1 MHSKDLSTDV
11 LIRLTGDALLMF
23 YSCAEHFH
31 AEACQGSAMAV
42 SGEPVADLNYLM
54 LNSGDSAALAA
65 FGRYVGWCDERELP
79 FACMVAPDAS
89 EAAAPVCEK
98 LGLVYATDWPL
109 MVCPGEAAADFQVQG
124 VEIRKLQTEDDHNGM
139 VEVMASAYQM
149 PATSVRRAMPLRLM
163 QSPSLDIYLA
173 ERDGKILSTV
183 TVTRHGEV
191 IGVWA
196 MGTHVEA
203 QGQKIGKALLSR
215 VMFGARQ
222 AGAAAF
228 FLGATPAGFP
238 LYQRLGYETLYTAKV
253 WVRGETHQ
261 A

>member
-1 MHSKDLSTDV
+1 
-11 LIRLTGDALLMF
+11 
-23 YSCAEHFH
+23 
-31 AEACQGSAMAV
+31 
-42 SGEPVADLNYLM
+42 LNYLM

-65 FGRYVGWCDERELP
+65 FGRYVDWCDERELP
-79 FACMVAPDAS
+79 FACMITPDAS
-89 EAAAPVCEK
+89 EAAAPACAQ
-98 LGLVYATDWPL
+98 LGLAYAADWPL
-109 MVCPGEAAADFQVQG
+109 MVCPGEAAADFPVQG
-124 VEIRKLQTEDDHNGM
+124 VKIRKLETQDDYDGM
-139 VEVMASAYQM
+139 LEVMESAYQM
-149 PATSVRRAMPLRLM
+149 PVASVRRAMPLRLV
-163 QSPSLDIYLA
+163 QSPSLDIYVA

-196 MGTHVEA
+196 MGTRVDA

-215 VMFGARQ
+215 VMFNSRQ
-222 AGAAAF
+222 AGATAF

-238 LYQRLGYETLYTAKV
+238 LYQRLGYETLFTAQV

>member
-1 MHSKDLSTDV
+1 MHAQDLTPDI
-11 LIRLTGDALLMF
+11 LLRLTGDALLMF
-23 YSCAEHFH
+23 YSCAENFH
-31 AEACQGSAMAV
+31 AEACRGAAMAV

-79 FACMVAPDAS
+79 FACMVAPGAS
-89 EAAAPVCEK
+89 EAAAPVCEQ
-98 LGLVYATDWPL
+98 LGLVFATDWPL
-109 MVCPGEAAADFQVQG
+109 MVCPGEAAADFPVHG
-124 VEIRKLQTEDDHNGM
+124 VEVRKLQTEDDYDGM
-139 VEVMASAYQM
+139 VGVLESAYQM
-149 PATSVRRAMPLRLM
+149 PGASVRRAMPLRLV
-163 QSPSLDIYLA
+163 QSPSLDIYVA

-191 IGVWA
+191 TGIWA
-196 MGTHVEA
+196 MGTHADA
-203 QGQKIGKALLSR
+203 QGQKVGKALLSR
-215 VMFGARQ
+215 VMLAGSQ

-238 LYQRLGYETLYTAKV
+238 LYQRLGYETLYTVKV

>member
-1 MHSKDLSTDV
+1 MNAKDLTIDTLS
-11 LIRLTGDALLMF
+11 RLTGDGLMMF

-31 AEACQGSAMAV
+31 FEACQGSTMAV
-42 SGEPVADLNYLM
+42 SGEPVADLNYIM
-54 LNSGDSAALAA
+54 LNSGDGEALAA
-65 FGRYVGWCDERELP
+65 FGHYVGWCDERELP
-79 FACMVAPDAS
+79 FACMVAPEAN
-89 EAAAPVCEK
+89 EAAAPVCAQ

-109 MVCPGEAAADFQVQG
+109 MVCPGEAAADFPIQG
-124 VEIRKLQTEDDHNGM
+124 VEIRKLQTEGDYDGM
-139 VEVMASAYQM
+139 VAVMESAYQL
-149 PATSVRRAMPLRLM
+149 PAVSVRRAMPLRM
-163 QSPSLDIYLA
+163 VQSPSLDIYLA

-191 IGVWA
+191 IGIWA
-196 MGTHVEA
+196 MGTHVDA

-215 VMFGARQ
+215 VMSDARQ

-238 LYQRLGYETLYTAKV
+238 LYQRLGYETLYTAQI

>member
-1 MHSKDLSTDV
+1 MHANDLTTDV
-11 LIRLTGDALLMF
+11 LVRLTGDALLMF

-54 LNSGDSAALAA
+54 LNSGDDAALAA
-65 FGRYVGWCDERELP
+65 FGGYVAWCDERELP
-79 FACMVAPDAS
+79 FACMVAPGAS
-89 EAAAPVCEK
+89 EAGATVCK
-98 LGLVYATDWPL
+98 QLGLVYATDWPL
-109 MVCPGEAAADFQVQG
+109 MVCPGEAVADFPVQG
-124 VEIRKLQTEDDHNGM
+124 VKIRKLQTEDDYNGM
-139 VEVMASAYQM
+139 VEVLESAYQM
-149 PATSVRRAMPLRLM
+149 PAASVRRAMPLRLV
-163 QSPSLDIYLA
+163 QSPSLDIYVA
-173 ERDGKILSTV
+173 ERDGKVLSTV

-196 MGTHVEA
+196 MGTSTAA

>member
-1 MHSKDLSTDV
+1 MHAKDLTTDV

-54 LNSGDSAALAA
+54 LDSGDSAALAA
-65 FGRYVGWCDERELP
+65 FSRYVGWCDERELP

-89 EAAAPVCEK
+89 EAAAPVCEQ

-124 VEIRKLQTEDDHNGM
+124 VEIRKMQSEDDYNGM

-149 PATSVRRAMPLRLM
+149 PATSVRRAMPLRLI

-196 MGTHVEA
+196 MGTHVDA

-222 AGAAAF
+222 AGATAF

>member
-1 MHSKDLSTDV
+1 MHAKDLTTDS

-54 LNSGDSAALAA
+54 LNSGDRAALAA
-65 FGRYVGWCDERELP
+65 FVRYVGWCDERELP

-89 EAAAPVCEK
+89 EAAAPVCEQ

-124 VEIRKLQTEDDHNGM
+124 VEVRKLQTEDDHNGM

-163 QSPSLDIYLA
+163 RSPSLDIYLA

-183 TVTRHGEV
+183 TVTRHGDV

-196 MGTHVEA
+196 MGTHVDA

-222 AGAAAF
+222 AGATAF

>member
-1 MHSKDLSTDV
+1 MHAKDLTIEV

-54 LNSGDSAALAA
+54 LNSGGSAAIAA
-65 FGRYVGWCDERELP
+65 FSRYVGWCDERELP

-89 EAAAPVCEK
+89 EAAAPVCEQ

-149 PATSVRRAMPLRLM
+149 PATSVRRAMPLSLM

-183 TVTRHGEV
+183 TVTRHGDV

-196 MGTHVEA
+196 MGTHVDA

-238 LYQRLGYETLYTAKV
+238 LYRRLGYETLYTAKI

>member
-1 MHSKDLSTDV
+1 MHAKDLTPDI
-11 LIRLTGDALLMF
+11 LMRLTGDAMLMF
-23 YSCAEHFH
+23 YGCAQHFH
-31 AEACQGSAMAV
+31 FEACRGSAMAV

-65 FGRYVGWCDERELP
+65 FGRYVGWCDEHELP
-79 FACMVAPDAS
+79 FACMVAPGAGDA
-89 EAAAPVCEK
+89 ADPVCEQ

-109 MVCPGEAAADFQVQG
+109 MVCPGEAAADFPVQG
-124 VEIRKLQTEDDHNGM
+124 VEIRKLRTEDEYDGM
-139 VEVMASAYQM
+139 VGVMESAYRM
-149 PATSVRRAMPLRLM
+149 PAASVRRAMPLRM
-163 QSPSLDIYLA
+163 VQSPSLDIFLA
-173 ERDGKILSTV
+173 ERDGKVLSTV
-183 TVTRHGEV
+183 TVTRHGGV
-191 IGVWA
+191 IGIWA
-196 MGTHVEA
+196 MGTHADA

-215 VMFGARQ
+215 VMSDARQ

-238 LYQRLGYETLYTAKV
+238 LYQRLGYETLFTAKV

>member
-1 MHSKDLSTDV
+1 MHASDLTTDV

-65 FGRYVGWCDERELP
+65 FSRYVGWCDDRKLP

-89 EAAAPVCEK
+89 EAAAPLCAE

-109 MVCPGEAAADFQVQG
+109 MVCPGEAAADFPVQG
-124 VEIRKLQTEDDHNGM
+124 VEIRRLQTDDDYNGM
-139 VEVMASAYQM
+139 VEVVESAYQM
-149 PATSVRRAMPLRLM
+149 PIASVRRAMPLRLV
-163 QSPSLDIYLA
+163 QSPSLDIYVA
-173 ERDGKILSTV
+173 ERDGKIRSTV
-183 TVTRHGEV
+183 TVTRHGDV

-196 MGTHVEA
+196 MGTSVDA

-215 VMFGARQ
+215 VMFSARQ
-222 AGAAAF
+222 AGATAF

-238 LYQRLGYETLYTAKV
+238 LYQRLGYDTLYTAKV

>member
-1 MHSKDLSTDV
+1 MHAKDLTTDV

-31 AEACQGSAMAV
+31 AEACQGSAMVV

-54 LNSGDSAALAA
+54 LNSGDSEALAA

-79 FACMVAPDAS
+79 FACMVAPDAI
-89 EAAAPVCEK
+89 EAAAPVCER
-98 LGLVYATDWPL
+98 LGLVYAADWPL
-109 MVCPGEAAADFQVQG
+109 MVCPGEAAADFQVHD
-124 VEIRKLQTEDDHNGM
+124 VEIRKLQTEDDYSGM

-196 MGTHVEA
+196 MGTHVDA

-222 AGAAAF
+222 AGTAAF

>member
-1 MHSKDLSTDV
+1 
-11 LIRLTGDALLMF
+11 
-23 YSCAEHFH
+23 
-31 AEACQGSAMAV
+31 
-42 SGEPVADLNYLM
+42 
-54 LNSGDSAALAA
+54 
-65 FGRYVGWCDERELP
+65 
-79 FACMVAPDAS
+79 
-89 EAAAPVCEK
+89 
-98 LGLVYATDWPL
+98 
-109 MVCPGEAAADFQVQG
+109 
-124 VEIRKLQTEDDHNGM
+124 
-139 VEVMASAYQM
+139 
-149 PATSVRRAMPLRLM
+149 MPLRLM

-173 ERDGKILSTV
+173 ERDGKIHSTV

>member
-1 MHSKDLSTDV
+1 MHAKDLTTDI
-11 LIRLTGDALLMF
+11 LLRLTGDALLLF

-31 AEACQGSAMAV
+31 AEACQGAAMAV

-54 LNSGDSAALAA
+54 LNSGDSVALEA
-65 FGRYVGWCDERELP
+65 FGRYVSWCDGRELP

-89 EAAAPVCEK
+89 EAAAPVCAQ

-109 MVCPGEAAADFQVQG
+109 MVCPGEAAADFPVQG
-124 VEIRKLQTEDDHNGM
+124 VNIRKLQTEDDYNGM
-139 VEVMASAYQM
+139 LEVMESAYQM
-149 PATSVRRAMPLRLM
+149 PVASVRRAMPLRLV
-163 QSPSLDIYLA
+163 QSPSLDIYVA
-173 ERDGKILSTV
+173 ERDGNILSTV

-196 MGTHVEA
+196 MGTSVEA

-215 VMFGARQ
+215 VMLGARQ
-222 AGAAAF
+222 AGATAF

-238 LYQRLGYETLYTAKV
+238 LYQRLGYETLYTAEV

>member
-1 MHSKDLSTDV
+1 MHAKDLTTDI
-11 LIRLTGDALLMF
+11 LLRLTGDALLMF

-31 AEACQGSAMAV
+31 AEACQGAAMAV

-54 LNSGDSAALAA
+54 LNSGDSAALEA

-89 EAAAPVCEK
+89 EAAAPVCEQ
-98 LGLVYATDWPL
+98 LGLVFATDWPL
-109 MVCPGEAAADFQVQG
+109 MVCPGEAAADFPVQG
-124 VEIRKLQTEDDHNGM
+124 VEIRKLQTEDDYDGM
-139 VEVMASAYQM
+139 VGVLESAYQM
-149 PATSVRRAMPLRLM
+149 PVASVRRAMPLRLM
-163 QSPSLDIYLA
+163 QSPSLDVYLA

-191 IGVWA
+191 TGVWA
-196 MGTHVEA
+196 MGTHTDA

-215 VMFGARQ
+215 VMFRARQ
-222 AGAAAF
+222 AGTAAF

-238 LYQRLGYETLYTAKV
+238 LYQRLGYETLYSANV

>member
-1 MHSKDLSTDV
+1 MHATDLTTDI
-11 LIRLTGDALLMF
+11 LLRLTGDALLMF
-23 YSCAEHFH
+23 YSCAEQFH
-31 AEACQGSAMAV
+31 GEACQGAVMAV
-42 SGEPVADLNYLM
+42 SGEPVADLNYVM

-65 FGRYVGWCDERELP
+65 FDRYVGWCDARELP
-79 FACMVAPDAS
+79 FACMVAPGAS
-89 EAAAPVCEK
+89 EAAAPVCEQ
-98 LGLVYATDWPL
+98 LGLVLATEWPL
-109 MVCPGEAAADFQVQG
+109 MVCAGEAAADFPVQG
-124 VEIRKLQTEDDHNGM
+124 VDIRQLQTEDDYNGM
-139 VEVMASAYQM
+139 VEVLESAYQM
-149 PATSVRRAMPLRLM
+149 PVASVRRAMPLRLV

-196 MGTHVEA
+196 MGTHVDA

-215 VMFGARQ
+215 VMVAARQ
-222 AGAAAF
+222 AGATAF

-238 LYQRLGYETLYTAKV
+238 LYQRLGYETLYTANI

>member
-1 MHSKDLSTDV
+1 MHAKELTPDI

-23 YSCAEHFH
+23 YSCADSFH
-31 AEACQGSAMAV
+31 AEACQGSAMVV

-54 LNSGDSAALAA
+54 INSGEADALAE
-65 FGRYVGWCDERELP
+65 FGRYVAWCDERELP

-89 EAAAPVCEK
+89 EAAAPVCEQ

-109 MVCPGEAAADFQVQG
+109 MVCPGEAAADFPVQG
-124 VEIRKLQTEDDHNGM
+124 VEIRKLRTEDDYNGM
-139 VEVMASAYQM
+139 LEVMESAYQM
-149 PATSVRRAMPLRLM
+149 PLASVRRAMPLRLV
-163 QSPSLDIYLA
+163 QSPSLDIYVA
-173 ERDGKILSTV
+173 ERDGRILSTV

-196 MGTHVEA
+196 MGTRADA
-203 QGQKIGKALLSR
+203 QGQKTGKALLSR
-215 VMFGARQ
+215 VMFDARQ
-222 AGAAAF
+222 AGATAF

-238 LYQRLGYETLYTAKV
+238 LYQRLGYETLYTAQV